1 MQVRNLGSQGL
12 RVPAIGLGCMGMST
26 AYGERDDES
35 STRAIH
41 RAIERGAGFLDTS
54 DAYGNGVNE
63 ELVGKAIA
71 GKRDQVILASKF
83 GNIRLPDGGREIVG
97 RPDYVP
103 QACDASLKRLGVE
116 HIDLYYQHRVD
127 PTVPIEETVGAMTRL
142 IEAGKVRYLGLSEA
156 GPETI
161 RRANATH
168 PISALQSEY
177 SLWCRDLEDD
187 VLPACRECGIGFAA
201 YSPVGRGFLTATI
214 KDLDTDLLAKDRRH
228 DHPRFNPENFERN
241 LKLLPVL
248 EEVAAA
254 KGCTPGQLALAWL
267 LAKGEDIV
275 PLPGTKQAARV
286 DENLDAM
293 DVILDDADIAK
304 LESVFKPGVTAG
316 TRYPAGQMKRI
327 GI

>member
-1 MQVRNLGSQGL
+1 
-12 RVPAIGLGCMGMST
+12 MGMST

-35 STRAIH
+35 STKAIH
-41 RAIERGAGFLDTS
+41 HAIELGAGFLDTS

-71 GKRDQVILASKF
+71 GKRDKVILASKF

-97 RPDYVP
+97 RADYVP
-103 QACDASLKRLGVE
+103 QACDASLRRLGVD

-127 PTVPIEETVGAMTRL
+127 ATVPIEETVGAMARL

-177 SLWCRDLEDD
+177 SLWCRDLEAD
-187 VLPACRECGIGFAA
+187 VLPTCRDCGIGFVA

-214 KDLDTDLLAKDRRH
+214 KDLGTDLLAKDRRH
-228 DHPRFNPENFERN
+228 DHPRFHPENFEQN

-248 EEVAAA
+248 EDVAAD
-254 KGCTPGQLALAWL
+254 KGCTAGQLALAWL

-275 PLPGTKQAARV
+275 PIPGVKHADRL
-286 DENLDAM
+286 DENLAAM
-293 DVILDDADIAK
+293 DISLDEVDIAR
-304 LESVFKPGVTAG
+304 LESVFVHGVTAG

>member
-1 MQVRNLGSQGL
+1 MQMRNLGDQGL

-26 AYGERDDES
+26 AYGERDDEGS
-35 STRAIH
+35 IKAIH

-71 GKRDQVILASKF
+71 GRRDRVILATKF

-103 QACDASLKRLGVE
+103 QACDASLKRLGVD

-127 PTVPIEETVGAMTRL
+127 PTVPIEETVGAMARL

-177 SLWCRDLEDD
+177 SLWCRDLEAD
-187 VLPACRECGIGFAA
+187 VLPACRECGIGFVA
-201 YSPVGRGFLTATI
+201 YSPVGRGFLTAAI
-214 KDLDTDLLAKDRRH
+214 KDLDADLIAKDRRH
-228 DHPRFNPENFERN
+228 DHPRFHPENFEKN
-241 LKLLPVL
+241 LRLLPVL
-248 EEVAAA
+248 EQVAAA

-267 LAKGEDIV
+267 LAKGEDVV
-275 PLPGTKQAARV
+275 PIPGTKRAGRV
-286 DENLDAM
+286 DENLGAM
-293 DVILDDADIAK
+293 DVTLDGADMAK
-304 LESVFKPGVTAG
+304 LESVFTPGVTAG
-316 TRYPAGQMKRI
+316 TRYPAGGMKRI

>member
-1 MQVRNLGSQGL
+1 MEMRNLGNQGL

-26 AYGERDDES
+26 AYGERDDENS
-35 STRAIH
+35 VKAIH

-63 ELVGKAIA
+63 ELVGRAIA

-103 QACDASLKRLGVE
+103 QACDASLKRLGVD

-127 PTVPIEETVGAMTRL
+127 PTVPIEETVGAMARL
-142 IEAGKVRYLGLSEA
+142 IEAGKIRYLGLSEA

-161 RRANATH
+161 RRANSTH

-177 SLWCRDLEDD
+177 SLWCRDLEAE
-187 VLPACRECGIGFAA
+187 VLPTCRELGIGFVA

-214 KDLDTDLLAKDRRH
+214 KDLDADLLTKDRRH
-228 DHPRFNPENFERN
+228 DHPRFHPENFERN
-241 LKLLPVL
+241 LELLPVL
-248 EEVAAA
+248 EEVASD
-254 KGCTPGQLALAWL
+254 KGCTPGQLALAWV
-267 LAKGEDIV
+267 LAKGEYIV
-275 PLPGTKQAARV
+275 PIPGTKKAQRV
-286 DENLDAM
+286 DENLGALG
-293 DVILDDADIAK
+293 VKLDEADIEK
-304 LESVFKPGVTAG
+304 LEAVFRPGVTAG

>member
-1 MQVRNLGSQGL
+1 MQMRNMGNQGL

-41 RAIERGAGFLDTS
+41 RAIELGAGFLDTS

-103 QACDASLKRLGVE
+103 QACDASLKRLGVD

-127 PTVPIEETVGAMTRL
+127 PTVPIEETVGAMARL

-168 PISALQSEY
+168 PISTLQSEY
-177 SLWCRDLEDD
+177 SLWCRDLEAD

-201 YSPVGRGFLTATI
+201 YSPVGRGFLTGAI
-214 KDLDTDLLAKDRRH
+214 KNLSADLLAKDRRH
-228 DHPRFNPENFERN
+228 DHPRFHPENFAQN

-254 KGCTPGQLALAWL
+254 KGCTQGQLALAWL

-275 PLPGTKQAARV
+275 PLPGTKQAVRV
-286 DENLDAM
+286 DENLGAM
-293 DVILDDADIAK
+293 DVSLDDADITK
-304 LESVFKPGVTAG
+304 LENVFAPGVTAG

>member
-1 MQVRNLGSQGL
+1 MQMRNMGNQGL

-41 RAIERGAGFLDTS
+41 RAIELGAGFLDTS

-103 QACDASLKRLGVE
+103 QACDASLKRLGVD

-127 PTVPIEETVGAMTRL
+127 PTVPIEETVGAMARL

-177 SLWCRDLEDD
+177 SLWCRDLEAD

-201 YSPVGRGFLTATI
+201 YSPVGRGFLTGAI
-214 KDLDTDLLAKDRRH
+214 KNLSADLLAKDRRH
-228 DHPRFNPENFERN
+228 DHPRFHPENFERN
-241 LKLLPVL
+241 LKLLPAL
-248 EEVAAA
+248 EEVAAT
-254 KGCTPGQLALAWL
+254 KGCTPAQLALAWL

-286 DENLDAM
+286 DENLGAM
-293 DVILDDADIAK
+293 DVTLDNADIAK
-304 LESVFKPGVTAG
+304 LENVFAPGVTAG

>member
-1 MQVRNLGSQGL
+1 MQMRNLGSQGL

-35 STRAIH
+35 STKAIH
-41 RAIERGAGFLDTS
+41 RAIERGAGLLDTS

-63 ELVGKAIA
+63 ELVGRAIA
-71 GKRDQVILASKF
+71 GRRDKVILCSKF

-103 QACDASLKRLGVE
+103 QACDASLKRLGVD

-127 PTVPIEETVGAMTRL
+127 PTVPIEETVGAMSRL

-161 RRANATH
+161 RRAHATH

-177 SLWCRDLEDD
+177 SLWCRDLEAD
-187 VLPACRECGIGFAA
+187 VLPTCRELGIGFVA
-201 YSPVGRGFLTATI
+201 YSPVGRGFLAGTI
-214 KDLDTDLLAKDRRH
+214 KDLDDDLLPKDRRH
-228 DHPRFNPENFERN
+228 DHPRFHAENFVKN

-248 EEVAAA
+248 EEVAEA
-254 KGCTPGQLALAWL
+254 KGCTPAQLALAWV
-267 LAKGEDIV
+267 LAKGDDIV
-275 PLPGTKQAARV
+275 PIPGTKRAERV
-286 DENLDAM
+286 DENLAAM
-293 DVILDDADIAK
+293 DVVLDDGDIVR
-304 LESVFKPGVTAG
+304 LEAVFAPGVTAG

>member
-1 MQVRNLGSQGL
+1 MQMRNLGSQGL

-26 AYGERDDES
+26 AYGERDDEN
-35 STRAIH
+35 STKAIH
-41 RAIERGAGFLDTS
+41 RAIELGAGFLDTS

-63 ELVGKAIA
+63 ELVGRAIA
-71 GKRDQVILASKF
+71 GKRDRVILASKF

-103 QACDASLKRLGVE
+103 QACDASLKRLGVD

-127 PTVPIEETVGAMTRL
+127 PTVPIEETVGAMARL

-156 GPETI
+156 APETI

-187 VLPACRECGIGFAA
+187 VLPTCRELGIGFVA

-214 KDLDTDLLAKDRRH
+214 KNLDCDLLAKDRRH
-228 DHPRFNPENFERN
+228 DHPRFHPENFEKN

-248 EEVAAA
+248 EEIAAT
-254 KGCTPGQLALAWL
+254 KGCTAGQLALAWL

-275 PLPGTKQAARV
+275 PIPGVKHTARLE
-286 DENLDAM
+286 ENLGALN
-293 DVILDDADIAK
+293 VKLGAADIEK
-304 LESVFKPGVTAG
+304 LENTFRPGVTAG

>member
-116 HIDLYYQHRVD
+116 HIDLYYQHRSRAKR
-127 PTVPIEETVGAMTRL
+127 GR
-142 IEAGKVRYLGLSEA
+142 AG
-156 GPETI
+156 
-161 RRANATH
+161 NH
-168 PISALQSEY
+168 P
-177 SLWCRDLEDD
+177 
-187 VLPACRECGIGFAA
+187 
-201 YSPVGRGFLTATI
+201 
-214 KDLDTDLLAKDRRH
+214 
-228 DHPRFNPENFERN
+228 
-241 LKLLPVL
+241 
-248 EEVAAA
+248 
-254 KGCTPGQLALAWL
+254 PGQRHPSHL
-267 LAKGEDIV
+267 G
-275 PLPGTKQAARV
+275 AA
-286 DENLDAM
+286 
-293 DVILDDADIAK
+293 
-304 LESVFKPGVTAG
+304 
-316 TRYPAGQMKRI
+316 I
-327 GI
+327 GIFALVPRPGGRCAAGLP